1 MVALDADQAV
11 IRPAKLWNDTESA
24 PDAAWLID
32 QLPDGREGWAA
43 ACGLVPVASFTITK
57 LSWLHRSEPEAWA
70 RLAHV
75 VLPHDWLTFRLTGR
89 LVTDRGDASGTGYWS
104 AATGAYR
111 YDLLGIVDGERDWS
125 VAVPTVLGPLEAAG
139 EWNDAIVGPGTGDNM
154 AAALGIGLGPGDVAM
169 SIGTSGTVY
178 CVSDVAVTDPSG
190 IVAGF
195 ADANDRHLPL
205 ACTLNATKVTDA
217 VARLLGVDHDQFDQ
231 LALAAAPGAGGLT
244 LLPYLD
250 GERTPD
256 RPAATGVLA
265 GLRSGVE
272 REQLARAATEGVVCG
287 LLDGLDALAGLAAT
301 DGRVFLVGGGAR
313 SLAYRQVLADLSGR
327 AVVVPRTDEHVA
339 AGACVQSAAVL
350 SGTPPGEIAQQ
361 WALDTGDVVEP
372 GPAAESASDV
382 RAAYAE
388 LRDATAP

>member
-1 MVALDADQAV
+1 
-11 IRPAKLWNDTESA
+11 
-24 PDAAWLID
+24 
-32 QLPDGREGWAA
+32 
-43 ACGLVPVASFTITK
+43 
-57 LSWLHRSEPEAWA
+57 
-70 RLAHV
+70 
-75 VLPHDWLTFRLTGR
+75 
-89 LVTDRGDASGTGYWS
+89 
-104 AATGAYR
+104 
-111 YDLLGIVDGERDWS
+111 
-125 VAVPTVLGPLEAAG
+125 VAVA
-139 EWNDAIVGPGTGDNM
+139 
-154 AAALGIGLGPGDVAM
+154 
-169 SIGTSGTVY
+169 
-178 CVSDVAVTDPSG
+178 DPSG

-217 VARLLGVDHDQFDQ
+217 VARLLGVGHDQFDQ
-231 LALAAAPGAGGLT
+231 LALASAPGAGGLT

-272 REQLARAATEGVVCG
+272 REQLARAAVEGVVCG

-313 SLAYRQVLADLSGR
+313 SLAYRQVLADLGGR
-327 AVVVPRTDEHVA
+327 AVVVPRADEHVA
-339 AGACVQSAAVL
+339 AGAAVQAAAVL
-350 SGTPPGEIAQQ
+350 SGTPPGEIAEQ

-372 GPAAESASDV
+372 GPAAEAASDV